1 MTRAHVVLLALPLLA
16 ACQVPGVVTVPLP
29 VRDVR
34 MDVAVDE
41 SFRVAIDQRRA
52 LMSTIAIDAKLLE
65 KDGSGDTSGRVLL
78 RAEDWNAWVNEFERE
93 LVRHDVRVLHGGGAT
108 PGAAATFHVH
118 LLEVIPV
125 RTRVD
130 LEPLR
135 LRRHARG
142 RKTTPIE
149 EFWLEDFV
157 CHVDA
162 KLVLAGGVV
171 AWSGEVFV
179 PASSLIAP
187 GTPTLEYRVEHATP
201 TGPQVLVERTDEQ
214 PNPSFNLE
222 WAPIVH
228 ELMPTGGLPDG
239 FDDASPEFV
248 RAVTKVAARQCVA
261 ALLHA
266 ELPGGEGGF

>member
-1 MTRAHVVLLALPLLA
+1 MTRAHVVLLVCPLLA

-29 VRDVR
+29 TREVS

-41 SFRVAIDQRRA
+41 SFRVAIDQRRS
-52 LMSTIAIDAKLLE
+52 LLSTIAIEAKLLE
-65 KDGSGDTSGRVLL
+65 KDDSGDGSGRVLL
-78 RAEDWNAWVNEFERE
+78 RAADWNAWVNEFERE
-93 LVRHDVRVLHGGGAT
+93 LVRHDVRVVHGYEAT
-108 PGAAATFHVH
+108 PAAIFHVH

-125 RTRVD
+125 RTRID
-130 LEPLR
+130 LEQHR
-135 LRRHARG
+135 LRRRTRG
-142 RKTTPIE
+142 RKTTSVK

-157 CHVDA
+157 CRVDA
-162 KLVLAGGVV
+162 KLVLAGGIV
-171 AWSGEVFV
+171 AWSGEVHV

-201 TGPQVLVERTDEQ
+201 DGPQVLVEVTGAQ
-214 PNPSFNLE
+214 PNPSFNVE
-222 WAPIVH
+222 WAPILH

-239 FDDASPEFV
+239 FDDASPEFL

-261 ALLHA
+261 AVLHA